1 VLLAIPPAQDLVEVV
16 NCGHPL
22 PLLRRGSGTVD
33 EVEPP
38 AYAPPLGLR
47 ALTGDTIR
55 SRTVDLEPGDL
66 LLLYTDGVS
75 EARDAEGRFYP
86 LAARLVSFG
95 AQEPGPVLD
104 ELLTDV
110 VAYSA
115 DGMTDDAALLAVR
128 CDA

>member
-1 VLLAIPPAQDLVEVV
+1 MCAARNVGSSGKSSRNAFTTRCRASALRPA
-16 NCGHPL
+16 P
-22 PLLRRGSGTVD
+22 RGDS
-33 EVEPP
+33 
-38 AYAPPLGLR
+38 
-47 ALTGDTIR
+47 LTGDAMR

-75 EARDAEGRFYP
+75 ETRDAEDRFYP
-86 LAARLVSFG
+86 LAARLGSFG
-95 AQEPGPVLD
+95 GKEPGAVLD

-128 CDA
+128 CEA

>member
-1 VLLAIPPAQDLVEVV
+1 M
-16 NCGHPL
+16 
-22 PLLRRGSGTVD
+22 
-33 EVEPP
+33 
-38 AYAPPLGLR
+38 
-47 ALTGDTIR
+47 R

-75 EARDAEGRFYP
+75 ETRGAEDRFYP
-86 LAARLVSFG
+86 LAARLGSFG
-95 AQEPGPVLD
+95 GKEPGAVLD

-128 CDA
+128 CEA